1 MTKAALLAL
10 SLLAGAA
17 AMAEESAPQKIY
29 RFQITPF
36 AGYRVGGTFEDE
48 LSEAKLDLDDGG
60 SYGLVLN
67 MRESP
72 NTEWELGYSHQ
83 SASVD
88 TAGVSTSGG
97 KLDLDVDYLQFGGTY
112 IGPHELARPF
122 LVATVG
128 LAHFDP
134 DASALDSET
143 YFAFSIGGGVKLWPA
158 NRFGLRLE
166 GRFYGT
172 VLDSESKIFCTSSS
186 EGSGCLISTKAEVL
200 WQWEMMVGAIMR
212 F

>member
-1 MTKAALLAL
+1 MKTIVLAL

-17 AMAEESAPQKIY
+17 AIAEETGAGNAY
-29 RFQITPF
+29 RFQVTPF

-48 LSEAKLDLDDGG
+48 FSEASLDLDDAGG
-60 SYGLVLN
+60 YGLILN
-67 MRESP
+67 LRESP

-83 SASVD
+83 STNVD
-88 TAGVSTSGG
+88 TQGVSMNGG
-97 KLDLDVDYLQFGGTY
+97 KLNLDIDYLQFGGTY

-134 DASALDSET
+134 ESDALNSET
-143 YFAFSIGGGVKLWPA
+143 YFAFSIGAGVKLWPVR
-158 NRFGLRLE
+158 RFGLRLE

-172 VLDSESKIFCTSSS
+172 VLDSESKIFCASNA
-186 EGSGCLISTKAEVL
+186 EGSGCLISTEADVL
-200 WQWEMMVGAIMR
+200 WQWEMMLGAIIR